1 MDRFKLASFGGSFL
15 CILLPINKF
24 DIHIYMVIQS
34 GTLLYGVSTWNN
46 APIPSVTLDKNS
58 TRVSAGQ
65 FRKEVFIE
73 I

>member
-1 MDRFKLASFGGSFL
+1 
-15 CILLPINKF
+15 
-24 DIHIYMVIQS
+24 MVIQS